1 MGNIND
7 NIRSK
12 KLYES
17 GNVTAAHKDSEGKT
31 VVPASIAAELDAI
44 DSVAE
49 VMNDA
54 GIFHVNKHLLKQV
67 EDIRLDVEDVH
78 GFISEAFGKDASQ
91 AASQG
96 AQGAQGAQG
105 PRGAA
110 GSNGTNGAKGD
121 QGIQGVKGDQGAQ
134 GVKGNTGATGSIG
147 PKGSNGSNGSQGI
160 QGIQGST
167 GPTGATGATGPTLNV
182 TNNSNNRVITATGGT
197 TVNAESS
204 LTFDG
209 TTTSSPSMSV
219 NRYFQAASGI
229 PTNNLGS
236 PTVTE
241 MALFEGQFTNKTGLN
256 NGYDNLADLTF
267 WIQPTS
273 SSSWTEVTSY
283 SDDQKRRFLRTNN
296 SGVIIPAGTYKFRVE
311 FRGQHYTFANAMY
324 AYWSSNSHS
333 TTAHIWKKRC
343 SDGAWLQHTSSTTR
357 VSSWPGHMYL
367 PFSTIPWHETN
378 TSSTGHYTD
387 VRVEFQPSWS
397 TGSYS
402 TRSINLSGMQ
412 IWGGYPSGR
421 RTQHYYDQ
429 NGTLQITKDENVQGS
444 LFSNGTEV
452 IRNGAWVGSNSGL
465 VGATGATGPQ
475 GNAGSNGTN
484 GAKGDQGIQGLKGNT
499 GAQGGT
505 GAKGNTGSTGPQGIQ
520 GVIGLT
526 GSAGSNG
533 TNGTNGTNGAKGNTG
548 ATGPQGPAGAKGN
561 TGSAGA
567 AGAAGATG
575 PRGLTGAAGSN
586 GSNGSQ
592 GIQGIRGLTGA
603 AGTNGA
609 KGDAGAVGA
618 AGAKG
623 STGSQ
628 GPTGPAGAKG
638 ATGSAGSNGSQGIQ
652 GIQGLTGA
660 AGSNGAKGDTGAA
673 GATGSAGPA
682 GPRGLTGA
690 AGSNGSNGSQGAK
703 GDTGSQ
709 GATGPAGST
718 SYSAG
723 NLTSIGYGS
732 SNLTWRQGTSNFG
745 GHSGWASNIIS
756 NHGNGSNY
764 YNQMITLPFWGP
776 PSYSRLE
783 GGNQKGPWVFL
794 TEENYGNY
802 ISGFT
807 GTQTVVVDAKGST
820 RIFDYQN
827 GLLKGIK

>member
-17 GNVTAAHKDSEGKT
+17 GSVTTAHKDSEGKT

-78 GFISEAFGKDASQ
+78 GFLSEAFGTDASK

-96 AQGAQGAQG
+96 AQGAQGIQG
-105 PRGAA
+105 LKGDTGAA
-110 GSNGTNGAKGD
+110 GAKGD

-134 GVKGNTGATGSIG
+134 GAQGNTGATGPIG
-147 PKGSNGSNGSQGI
+147 PKGNNGSNGSQGI

-273 SSSWTEVTSY
+273 SSSWAEVTSY

-296 SGVIIPAGTYKFRVE
+296 SSVIIPAGTYKFRVE

-343 SDGAWLQHTSSTTR
+343 SDGAWLQHTSSTTK

-465 VGATGATGPQ
+465 VGATGATGSQGATGPQ
-475 GNAGSNGTN
+475 GPTGPTGPAGAAGAKGDTGAAGSNGSN
-484 GAKGDQGIQGLKGNT
+484 GLA
-499 GAQGGT
+499 
-505 GAKGNTGSTGPQGIQ
+505 GAKGNTGATGSQGIQ

-526 GSAGSNG
+526 G
-533 TNGTNGTNGAKGNTG
+533 
-548 ATGPQGPAGAKGN
+548 PQGPAGAKGD
-561 TGSAGA
+561 T
-567 AGAAGATG
+567 
-575 PRGLTGAAGSN
+575 
-586 GSNGSQ
+586 
-592 GIQGIRGLTGA
+592 
-603 AGTNGA
+603 
-609 KGDAGAVGA
+609 GAVGA

-660 AGSNGAKGDTGAA
+660 AGSNGSNGAKGDTGAA
-673 GATGSAGPA
+673 GATGPA

-703 GDTGSQ
+703 GDTGPQGAKGDTGSQ
-709 GATGPAGST
+709 GPTGPAGST

-723 NLTSIGYGS
+723 NLSNIGYGS
-732 SNLTWRQGTSNFG
+732 NNLTWRQGTSNFA
-745 GHSGWASNIIS
+745 GHAGWASNIIS

-764 YNQMITLPFWGP
+764 YNQTITLPFWGP

-827 GLLKGIK
+827 GLLKAIK

>member
-17 GNVTAAHKDSEGKT
+17 GSVTTAHKDSEGKT

-121 QGIQGVKGDQGAQ
+121 QGIQGVKGDQGIQ
-134 GVKGNTGATGSIG
+134 GVKGSTGSTGSTG
-147 PKGSNGSNGSQGI
+147 PKGNNGSNGSNGAQGI
-160 QGIQGST
+160 QGIQGNT
-167 GPTGATGATGPTLNV
+167 GSTGATGATGPTLNV

-197 TVNAESS
+197 SVNAESS

-296 SGVIIPAGTYKFRVE
+296 SGVIIPTGTYKFRVE

-343 SDGAWLQHTSSTTR
+343 SDGAWLQHTSSTAR

-367 PFSTIPWHETN
+367 PFSTIPWHETH
-378 TSSTGHYTD
+378 TTSTGHYTD
-387 VRVEFQPSWS
+387 IRVEFQPSWS

-452 IRNGAWVGSNSGL
+452 IKNGAWVGSNSGL

-475 GNAGSNGTN
+475 GA
-484 GAKGDQGIQGLKGNT
+484 T
-499 GAQGGT
+499 GP
-505 GAKGNTGSTGPQGIQ
+505 KGNTGSTGPQGIQ

-533 TNGTNGTNGAKGNTG
+533 TNGTNGAKGNTG

-561 TGSAGA
+561 TGP

-603 AGTNGA
+603 AGSNGSTGA
-609 KGDAGAVGA
+609 TGPKGSTGAAGA

-623 STGSQ
+623 GTGSTGPQ
-628 GPTGPAGAKG
+628 GPAGAKG
-638 ATGSAGSNGSQGIQ
+638 ATGSAGSNGSNGSQGIQ

-660 AGSNGAKGDTGAA
+660 AGSNGSNGAKGNTGAA
-673 GATGSAGPA
+673 GATGPA

-723 NLTSIGYGS
+723 NLSNIGYGS
-732 SNLTWRQGTSNFG
+732 SNLTWRQGTSNFAG
-745 GHSGWASNIIS
+745 YSGWASNIIS